1 MRSLEERYYVI
12 FAGTAGSGKTSL
24 VKAFGEWLESLDI
37 SNCKV
42 NLDPAVEW
50 IPYSPDVDVR
60 DYVDARKVAEEYQ
73 LGPNGALITSID
85 MLYNHIHDIRRD
97 IVKSESKYVLVDTPG
112 QLELFAYRTVSLEV
126 IKQIVNPYTTVVLF
140 LIDGTFV
147 AQATNL
153 VSLLL
158 LSQSVQ
164 LRHVMPQITLI
175 SKADILPKEA
185 LDFIERVNESAEM
198 LSDLLQREKS
208 AHAIFTTKVLEL
220 VVEESFKLIPVS
232 AYNVDTLWPVFEE
245 VQRILGTE
253 EELAEQKQY

>member
-1 MRSLEERYYVI
+1 LEERYYLI
-12 FAGTAGSGKTSL
+12 FVGTAGSGKTTL
-24 VKAFGEWLESLDI
+24 VKAFGEWLESLNI

-60 DYVDARKVAEEYQ
+60 EYVDARRVAEEYQ

-85 MLYNHIHDIRRD
+85 LLYNHVYEIRRD
-97 IVKSESKYVLVDTPG
+97 IIKSQSKYVLVDTPG
-112 QLELFAYRTVSLEV
+112 QLELFAYRTASLEV
-126 IKQIVNPYTTVVLF
+126 IKRIANPYTTVVLF

-147 AQATNL
+147 SQASNL

-164 LRHVMPQITLI
+164 LRHQLPQISLI
-175 SKADILPKEA
+175 SKADILPREA
-185 LDFIERVNESAEM
+185 LDLVEKINESSEM
-198 LSDLLQREKS
+198 LSELLQMEKS
-208 AHAIFTTKVLEL
+208 VHAIFIAKVLEL
-220 VVEESFKLIPVS
+220 IVEEGFRLIPVS